1 MHDNDF
7 DKDIKAALDDI
18 VNTAPEPQKLSRI
31 NRGFALLQRG
41 EPRPWYRRGG
51 AAFLGAAAATLIV
64 VGIAA
69 FIGSGLGSTDSD
81 TLSTVPVAQT
91 VESLRGIW
99 VLENYTTGGDTHP
112 GALSAE
118 GWTAPW
124 IEFTAES
131 VEGFSG
137 CNAFRGF
144 EPPQVTDGRLILGE
158 VLMNAAGCL
167 EPTPEPVI
175 VEVIWS
181 DPDGVAVEITAT
193 TMQLTT
199 ATSTLVFE
207 RRDRRPV
214 SIRDGWGVHADD
226 LACADGVVLDH
237 RLLNPDATIEEMLT
251 AVPSVVSV
259 EEKGEFEYS
268 VGYDAGGAAVATVI
282 AGDIEPRQYH
292 RASCAILWGIRSEAD
307 LGGAVSTWVDDLGL
321 SQTAT
326 DVWSERF
333 VETCATNTGDLG
345 PLAQR
350 YLSEDAEFSL
360 WAGGALPPAD
370 RATATLEAIWRMV
383 CAASSFEDPSPM
395 STTGIQASCGGMV
408 FDLAY
413 AEGPQLTTDE
423 FLATPQGQILDAFF
437 VDGQGEPEFDIY
449 HASDGFS
456 IVDDDIVLGYAG
468 RSIVSDFELDG
479 SDVRGWGGCNPRLT
493 IDDLN
498 VERWSAAGPTDPDMT
513 TIPILVQGG
522 ACAEADA
529 TRIATEIIEIE
540 VQERADS
547 VLITAWTRNIQPPSA
562 DGDHDYTC
570 AGVGVE
576 LDAEAVLSQPLGDR
590 TLLDAGTVPP
600 GPIEIRG

>member
-18 VNTAPEPQKLSRI
+18 VDTAPEPQKLSRI
-31 NRGFALLQRG
+31 NRGFALLQRE

-69 FIGSGLGSTDSD
+69 FIGSGLSSTDSG

-99 VLENYTTGGDTHP
+99 VLDNYTTGGDTHP
-112 GALSAE
+112 GESSAE
-118 GWTAPW
+118 GRTAPW

-137 CNAFRGF
+137 CNAFRSF
-144 EPPQVTDGRLILGE
+144 EPPQITHGRLFLGE

-167 EPTPEPVI
+167 EPTPEPII

-181 DPDGVAVEITAT
+181 VPDGVAIEITAT

-199 ATSTLVFE
+199 ANSTLVFE
-207 RRDRRPV
+207 RHDRRPV
-214 SIRDGWGVHADD
+214 SIRAEWGVQADD
-226 LACADGVVLDH
+226 LACADGVALDH

-292 RASCAILWGIRSEAD
+292 RASCANLWGIRSGAD

-321 SQTAT
+321 SQAST
-326 DVWSERF
+326 DVWSDRF

-370 RATATLEAIWRMV
+370 QATATLEAIRRTV
-383 CAASSFEDPSPM
+383 CAASSFEEPPPM
-395 STTGIQASCGGMV
+395 STTGIQASCGGTL
-408 FDLAY
+408 FHLAY
-413 AEGPQLTTDE
+413 TDGPQLTTDE

-437 VDGQGEPEFDIY
+437 VDGQGEPEFDTY

-456 IVDDDIVLGYAG
+456 IVDDDFVLGYAG

-493 IDDLN
+493 VDDLN
-498 VERWSAAGPTDPDMT
+498 AERWSAPGSTDPDMT

-522 ACAEADA
+522 ACVEADG

-547 VLITAWTRNIQPPSA
+547 VLITAWTRNIPPPSA

-570 AGVGVE
+570 AGVGIE
-576 LDAEAVLSQPLGDR
+576 LGAEAVLSQPLGDR
-590 TLLDAGTVPP
+590 ILLDAGMVPP